1 LEDRAKKLVDE
12 VLGPLIAA
20 DGGEI
25 ELVGIVDKRLL
36 VRLTGTCAGCP
47 GRPYTLARIVEPVAK
62 KWLGDDIRV
71 EAVID

>member
-12 VLGPLIAA
+12 VLAPLIAA

-25 ELVGIVDKRLL
+25 ELVGLVDKRLL

-47 GRPYTLARIVEPVAK
+47 GRPYTLARIVEPVVK

-71 EAVID
+71 EAVLD